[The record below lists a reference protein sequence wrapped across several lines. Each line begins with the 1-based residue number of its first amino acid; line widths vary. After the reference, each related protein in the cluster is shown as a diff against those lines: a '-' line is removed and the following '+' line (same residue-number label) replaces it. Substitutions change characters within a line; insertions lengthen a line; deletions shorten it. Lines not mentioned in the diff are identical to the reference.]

1 MKLTH
6 TMAAW
11 RPGGVAALLL
21 AGMSLVAVA
30 CGDGDERDKAEAA
43 AKAFAEAYFNYDI
56 AKAAQ
61 FCTDDSQRWLRF
73 AASNVYGA
81 DLEVLRGMEAGAT
94 VDIDDID
101 MADGDSM
108 AVATVRVGGYMQRDT
123 IGKAGRVVADG
134 EFRLGLV
141 RGGGEWKVR
150 MEALPRSGR

>member
-1 MKLTH
+1 MEYRKTLTTMKLTQ

-11 RPGGVAALLL
+11 RRGGVAALLL

-73 AASNVYGA
+73 AAEEHRCGDA
-81 DLEVLRGMEAGAT
+81 PAEVRAYN
-94 VDIDDID
+94 D
-101 MADGDSM
+101 
-108 AVATVRVGGYMQRDT
+108 
-123 IGKAGRVVADG
+123 
-134 EFRLGLV
+134 
-141 RGGGEWKVR
+141 
-150 MEALPRSGR
+150 